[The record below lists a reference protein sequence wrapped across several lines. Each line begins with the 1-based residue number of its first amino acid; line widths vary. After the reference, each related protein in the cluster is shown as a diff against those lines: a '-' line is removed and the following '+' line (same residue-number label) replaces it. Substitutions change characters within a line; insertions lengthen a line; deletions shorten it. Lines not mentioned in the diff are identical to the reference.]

1 MFDKLESLIDR
12 LLRKYNMNDCWKSKS
27 EDEIKIYFSE
37 DKKSNRRFLFRAK
50 LEVTGKISYE
60 FSLDELGDVDVS
72 KLEYYPGGYSGFYSS
87 DSDPTI
93 IEQSLLECLNDLDI
107 DKLEEVIEYR
117 NYIYDNLDG
126 WMFDVFTEII

>member
-1 MFDKLESLIDR
+1 MFDKLESFIDR

-27 EDEIKIYFSE
+27 EDDIKIYFSE
-37 DKKSNRRFLFRAK
+37 DKESNRRFLFRAK
-50 LEVTGKISYE
+50 LEVTGEISYE

-93 IEQSLLECLNDLDI
+93 IEQSLVECLNDLDI

-117 NYIYDNLDG
+117 NYI
-126 WMFDVFTEII
+126 

>member
-1 MFDKLESLIDR
+1 MK
-12 LLRKYNMNDCWKSKS
+12 
-27 EDEIKIYFSE
+27 
-37 DKKSNRRFLFRAK
+37 
-50 LEVTGKISYE
+50 VTGEISYE
-60 FSLDELGDVDVS
+60 FSLDELGDVS

-93 IEQSLLECLNDLDI
+93 IEQSLVECLNDLDI

>member
-1 MFDKLESLIDR
+1 M
-12 LLRKYNMNDCWKSKS
+12 
-27 EDEIKIYFSE
+27 
-37 DKKSNRRFLFRAK
+37 
-50 LEVTGKISYE
+50 
-60 FSLDELGDVDVS
+60 
-72 KLEYYPGGYSGFYSS
+72 YSGFYSS

-93 IEQSLLECLNDLDI
+93 IEQSLVECLNDLDI